1 MRRRNRQSFTVPILE
16 YGGGDGGAAE
26 ENKIELILFF
36 IFVFFV
42 MLCSAFFP
50 DGDRDEKGVINGR
63 GMKDFVKIKVVL
75 AAFLA

>member
-36 IFVFFV
+36 IFVFL
-42 MLCSAFFP
+42 LCFALPFSLMEIEM
-50 DGDRDEKGVINGR
+50 RR
-63 GMKDFVKIKVVL
+63 GL
-75 AAFLA
+75 